1 MSDTFIF
8 AHDVSFNYPITNIR
22 DILPVYT
29 TDTILN
35 IKCTTLDVSGSLTAN
50 NMSCTNFASA
60 NNINATSSS
69 YININKPLQ
78 PTYTYNATT
87 GTGSLGSIG
96 YIYSSTIAATTISP
110 GSLTTLVSNLNVSG
124 GIYLVK
130 FNFSITNTGGNTAS
144 TVLKYIFESNILILS
159 THKFFVFSSTSTTEN
174 ITKTFTIP
182 SIDTTTQAINITV
195 GTPIGF
201 NNSTT
206 IYKNT
211 EIRGKIE
218 YLKIG

>member
-8 AHDVSFNYPITNIR
+8 AHDVSFNYPITNITQ
-22 DILPVYT
+22 ILPVYT

-50 NMSCTNFASA
+50 NMSCTNVASA
-60 NNINATSSS
+60 NNINAISSS

-87 GTGSLGSIG
+87 GTGSIGSIG

-182 SIDTTTQAINITV
+182 SIDTTTQAIKITV